1 MRLKCM
7 NVERIA
13 ETEEQITKLKAKGF
27 LEMEPQPQPET
38 APGPG
43 QIGEMSLNELKELA
57 RQKGLD
63 GYASLTKAELRG
75 ALKDV
80 VS

>member
-27 LEMEPQPQPET
+27 LEMEPQPKPET
-38 APGPG
+38 ASGPG

-63 GYASLTKAELRG
+63 GYASLTKAELRE